1 MANDQLLF
9 NRRHVSRKLALQ
21 ALYQWQI
28 TRTPLSELLAQFRDD
43 IDYRKSD
50 QGYFEEL
57 VRGVLEAI
65 DEIDQRITPFL
76 AMKLELVDMVE
87 RAILRIAVYELMH
100 KIDLPYRV
108 VLSEAI
114 TLARQFGAEEGFRFV
129 NGVLDKMAAE
139 LRPVERT

>member
-1 MANDQLLF
+1 MAHDQILF

-28 TRTPLSELLAQFRDD
+28 TRTPLSELLQQFRGD

-50 QGYFEEL
+50 AQYFEEL
-57 VRGVLEAI
+57 VRGVLAAI
-65 DEIDQRITPFL
+65 DEIDQKITPFL
-76 AMKLELVDMVE
+76 TMKLDQVDMVE
-87 RAILRIAVYELMH
+87 RAILRIAVFELTQ
-100 KIDLPYRV
+100 KIELPYRV

-139 LRPVERT
+139 LRPTERS